1 MRMRSKLVVGVGAAS
16 ALSVGVF
23 GGIAAQT
30 PGDAP
35 EVPGERPQH
44 ARHQSNRGQQLNFF
58 ADILGVEPGEIAA
71 TLQDGGTL
79 ADVADEVGVS
89 PDVLISAMLA
99 ELSSRLDQ
107 AVADGNLTQAEAD
120 AKMAQATERAT
131 TFVYEGPQHDGPRP
145 GGQGPGGQ
153 GHDGQRPGG
162 RNQGQQLS
170 LVADL
175 LGVEPGDVASMLAQG
190 GTLADVATEAGVDP
204 DVIVNAIVATAAE
217 RVEQGVENGNLTD
230 EQADEILSQA
240 TDRATS
246 FVYEA
251 HPGVGQGRGEGERPQ
266 HEGRRGPGK
275 LIGQSA
281 QVIDVEPQDVIDA
294 LRSGT
299 SIADYAASQGVSEDV
314 LIAGITAE
322 VEAKLAEAVAS
333 GRLTQEEADAK
344 LAEMVER
351 LAEAIHNVP
360 EAPAPAPAGSV
371 GNF

>member
-1 MRMRSKLVVGVGAAS
+1 MRMRSKLVVGFGAAS

-44 ARHQSNRGQQLNFF
+44 ARQHPNRGQQLNPF

-79 ADVADEVGVS
+79 AEVAEEAGVS

-107 AVADGNLTQAEAD
+107 VVADGNLTQDEAN
-120 AKMAQATERAT
+120 AKIAQATERAT
-131 TFVYEGPQHDGPRP
+131 TFVYEGRQHDGPRL
-145 GGQGPGGQ
+145 GGQ

-170 LVADL
+170 LVAEL

-190 GTLADVATEAGVDP
+190 GTLAEVATEAGINP

-240 TDRATS
+240 TDRAAR

-251 HPGVGQGRGEGERPQ
+251 HPGVGEGRGEGERPHRQ
-266 HEGRRGPGK
+266 GRRGPGK
-275 LIGQSA
+275 LIGQAA
-281 QVIDVEPQDVIDA
+281 QVIGVEPQDVFEA
-294 LRSGT
+294 LRGGT
-299 SIADYAASQGVSEDV
+299 SIAEYAASQGVSEDALV
-314 LIAGITAE
+314 AGITAE
-322 VEAKLAEAVAS
+322 VEAKLAEAVAG

-344 LAEMVER
+344 LTEMVER

-360 EAPAPAPAGSV
+360 ETPTPAAAGAV
-371 GNF
+371 GDF